1 MTDDPWV
8 VSETQRARLRYRRRR
23 TLQRGLLAVASTVVG
38 LGLLSWLVTS
48 APGWI
53 TVQARYFDLD
63 EARTALPD
71 VASAFWLNVRLFVVA
86 EVLILVVAVVVALVR
101 VVPTPAM
108 APVRL
113 LAVVYTDAFRGTPT
127 LLVVYLVCF
136 GFPALELQGVPTSLF
151 WLGVIALTLSYGAYV
166 AEVVRAGIVS
176 VHPSQALSARALG
189 LTYGQSMRRVVLPQA
204 MRRVLPPLLNDFV
217 SLQKDT
223 ALLAS
228 VGLVEALRAADIQAK
243 QNFDF
248 TPYVVTAAF
257 FIAVTVPVARLT
269 DWLALRQ
276 ARREQGLAS

>member
-1 MTDDPWV
+1 M
-8 VSETQRARLRYRRRR
+8 A
-23 TLQRGLLAVASTVVG
+23 AASTIVV
-38 LGLLSWLVTS
+38 LGVLGWLITH
-48 APGWI
+48 APGW
-53 TVQARYFDLD
+53 TAVQVRYLD
-63 EARTALPD
+63 PAEARTALPE
-71 VASAFWLNVRLFVVA
+71 VAAAFWLNIRLFLVA
-86 EVLILVVAVVVALVR
+86 EVLILAVAVLVALVR
-101 VVPTPAM
+101 VVPAPAM
-108 APVRL
+108 APLRL
-113 LAVVYTDAFRGTPT
+113 LAVAYTDIFRGTPT
-127 LLVVYLVCF
+127 LLVVYLVAF
-136 GFPALELQGVPTSLF
+136 GFPALELQGVPSSLF

-243 QNFDF
+243 ANFDF

-257 FIAVTVPVARLT
+257 FIAVTVPIARLT

-276 ARREQGLAS
+276 VRREQGLS

>member
-1 MTDDPWV
+1 M
-8 VSETQRARLRYRRRR
+8 VSETQRARERFRRRR
-23 TLQRGLLAVASTVVG
+23 SLQRGLVAAASTVLG
-38 LGLLSWLVTS
+38 AGLLAWLVTH
-48 APGWI
+48 APGW
-53 TVQARYFDLD
+53 TSVQVRYLDLE

-71 VASAFWLNVRLFVVA
+71 VAAAFWLNIRIFVVA
-86 EVLILVVAVVVALVR
+86 EVCILVVALVVALVR
-101 VVPTPAM
+101 VTPAPAL
-108 APVRL
+108 APLRL
-113 LAVVYTDAFRGTPT
+113 LAVVYTDVFRGTPT
-127 LLVVYLVCF
+127 LLVVFLVGF
-136 GFPALELQGVPTSLF
+136 GFPALELQGVPSSLF

-204 MRRVLPPLLNDFV
+204 LRRVLPPLLNDFV

-228 VGLVEALRAADIQAK
+228 IGLVEALRVADIQAK

-257 FIAVTVPVARLT
+257 FVAVTVPIARLT
-269 DWLALRQ
+269 DWLSLRQ
-276 ARREQGLAS
+276 VRREQGASR